1 MTMTEMKTYKKTKWF
16 QDPMYAIFLKS
27 MEFKDIKYGISPKYS
42 HQKIFNKTF
51 SQTKYP
57 KKFQQTFSTKTNF
70 LSVYSQ
76 PENSEIET
84 IFSQKRLHLPPPAHL
99 KRQKPRPLLASYR
112 SSSVYPGLIMPS
124 THCFRFVKYF
134 RFFTLHISHCALH
147 ITHCTFLCIST
158 AFLCIFM
165 HLRSYILGLL

>member
-1 MTMTEMKTYKKTKWF
+1 MAFPQNIPTK
-16 QDPMYAIFLKS
+16 
-27 MEFKDIKYGISPKYS
+27 KYS
-42 HQKIFNKTF
+42 TKLFHQQNI
-51 SQTKYP
+51 Q
-57 KKFQQTFSTKTNF
+57 KKFYQTFSTKTNF

-165 HLRSYILGLL
+165 HLRFYILGLLSLLSLLLLLSLLSLYHNLYSLLS